1 MFSGIIEATGEIVDK
16 RAYSSGLSIR
26 IKSNLVVA
34 EGDSVSVSGACLTA
48 TKIGEGY
55 FWADLSEETL
65 RLSNL
70 KDARYV
76 NLERALS
83 LSRRID
89 GHIVT
94 GHLDGTAT
102 ITRHKNLRKF
112 HELRVE
118 FDRKLARFLA
128 AKGSVALEG
137 ISLTINQVS
146 ESSMTLMIIP
156 YTFEHTTLKTK
167 KVGSKLNIEVDILA
181 RYINRVVSLQAKE
194 QLSFAELFS

>member
-48 TKIGEGY
+48 TKIEKGY

-83 LSRRID
+83 LNSRID

-102 ITRHKNLRKF
+102 ITRHRNLRKF

-118 FDRKLARFLA
+118 FDKKLARFLA

-137 ISLTINQVS
+137 VSLTINQAS
-146 ESSMTLMIIP
+146 ENSITLMIIP

-181 RYINRVVSLQAKE
+181 RYINRIVSLRAKE